1 MNEVV
6 LKIGRA
12 ASFKELSA
20 LCYNYFLDR
29 GICHFSYFHF
39 PPIGAI
45 DSDEVK
51 IIVWLGYPDS
61 WIRAYREHGY
71 VNGDPVFRRLAH
83 ATKPFFRSS
92 IATRAD
98 VTKDEEGYLKLAGEC
113 GVKDHLAI
121 PVYGPS
127 GRNGGYGVGFSEPDH
142 GIDEQAI
149 SEFQWICQCAHIRY
163 CELLV
168 QEVSEDQSKLSA
180 RETQVLRLIA
190 RGNTNKQIS
199 DELSVTV
206 KTVETYLSRIF
217 HKLDVNDRMTAALR
231 AIARGLID

>member
-1 MNEVV
+1 MDEVV

-12 ASFKELSA
+12 TRFKELST
-20 LCYNYFLDR
+20 LCYEYFLGR
-29 GICHFSYFHF
+29 GVCQFSYFHF

-45 DSDEVK
+45 DSDGVK
-51 IIVWLGYPDS
+51 IIVWLGYPES
-61 WIRAYREHGY
+61 WIRAYQQNGY
-71 VNGDPVFRRLAH
+71 VNDDPIVQRLAH

-92 IATRAD
+92 IAESAD
-98 VTKDEEGYLKLAGEC
+98 LTSAEAEYLKLADEC
-113 GVKDHLAI
+113 GVEDDLGI
-121 PVYGPS
+121 PVFGPG
-127 GRNGGYGVGFSEPDH
+127 GRNGGYGLGFIKNETR
-142 GIDEQAI
+142 IDEEAV
-149 SEFQWICQCAHIRY
+149 SELQWICQSAHIRY

-168 QEVSEDQSKLSA
+168 QKGSRVQPQLSA

-190 RGNTNKQIS
+190 RGHTNTQIS

-217 HKLDVNDRMTAALR
+217 HKLDVHDRMTAALR